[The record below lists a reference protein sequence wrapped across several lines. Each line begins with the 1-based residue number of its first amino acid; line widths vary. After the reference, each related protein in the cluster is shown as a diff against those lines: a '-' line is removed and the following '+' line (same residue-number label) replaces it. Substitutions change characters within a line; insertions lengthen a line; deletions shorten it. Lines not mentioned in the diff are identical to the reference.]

1 MSIAFLAETKEVW
14 VLMADHIGE
23 YYNDCVLGYNAV
35 YPKDPAAFIF
45 SL

>member
-1 MSIAFLAETKEVW
+1 MLITSLAEVDEVW
-14 VLMADHIGE
+14 VLMADHVGQ
-23 YYNDCVLGYNAV
+23 YYDDCVLGYNAV